1 MSHIDEGDLEKEI
14 DVFEEVLA
22 AACNVAVKAIS
33 GVIFDQQ
40 GEKIKKLCKVNLNH
54 CLMFLTNEFSS

>member
-1 MSHIDEGDLEKEI
+1 MKILISHIDEDDLEKEI
-14 DVFEEVLA
+14 DVFQEVLA

-40 GEKIKKLCKVNLNH
+40 GEKIKKLCKVNLNR
-54 CLMFLTNEFSS
+54 C

>member
-14 DVFEEVLA
+14 DVFQEVLA

-54 CLMFLTNEFSS
+54 C